1 MKFWRD
7 PLFSTEFPDVLF
19 KGCPAHEPKED
30 VPILID
36 LRILI
41 ERGTSAVLCDGKLY
55 RIVATELDID
65 SVNPRAPASTE
76 APSPLNPNTER
87 AAS

>member
-55 RIVATELDID
+55 RIVVTELDIN
-65 SVNPRAPASTE
+65 SVNPRVEKNRSATS
-76 APSPLNPNTER
+76 
-87 AAS
+87 